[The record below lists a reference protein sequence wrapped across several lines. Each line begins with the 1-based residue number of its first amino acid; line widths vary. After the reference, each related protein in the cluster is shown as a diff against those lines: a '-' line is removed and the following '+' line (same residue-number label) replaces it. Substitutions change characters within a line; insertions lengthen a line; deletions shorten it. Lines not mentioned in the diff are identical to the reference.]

1 MILIK
6 EYNQVIENPIKF
18 QDLSPEIK
26 NHLVNVM
33 DKGEVFFKFPKDFT
47 GIKNENKHRNIYKIG
62 FLYDMLAECYPSMS
76 KTDKYVIISNEY
88 QFFFTYR
95 RFKDVLDEYINDKRK
110 YYKNRSLL

>member
-6 EYNQVIENPIKF
+6 EYNQVIENPIQF
-18 QDLSPEIK
+18 QDLSLEIK

-33 DKGEVFFKFPKDFT
+33 DKGEVFFKFPKDFA
-47 GIKNENKHRNIYKIG
+47 GINNENKHRNIYKVG
-62 FLYDMLAECYPSMS
+62 FLYDMLTECYPSMS
-76 KTDKYVIISNEY
+76 KTDKHFIISSEY